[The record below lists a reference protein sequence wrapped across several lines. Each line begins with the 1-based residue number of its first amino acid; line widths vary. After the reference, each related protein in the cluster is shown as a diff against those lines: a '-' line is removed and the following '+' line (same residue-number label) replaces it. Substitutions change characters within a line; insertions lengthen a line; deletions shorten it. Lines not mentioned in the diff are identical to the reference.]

1 MNPAE
6 YYLDLISIDYSS
18 PEQEIA
24 SRNRIDVLAKAYKKS
39 IAVDPPTATRSSSG
53 SSDELAIKLGEGGM
67 LNKLRSFGRQFKI
80 LFQRAFRQ
88 IVRDKPTN
96 IARLMSGLFSAL
108 LFGSIYYKLGT
119 GASTVADRL
128 GLLQVAAVNTAMT
141 SLIKATTSFV
151 TEKLIVQRER
161 KGNWYKV
168 EPYFLSKLLAETPLS
183 AFFPILSGGIMYYL
197 CGLNPLP
204 GRMFK
209 FLAILVVESMAA
221 TALGMSVGS
230 LATSVESA
238 IAIAPAVMVI
248 FIVFGGLYVVNTPSY
263 LSWVPQISLIR
274 WAYEALCVNEFSGLK
289 LTPSAAIGPL
299 SVSDGKQVL
308 DSLGYGA
315 STVRHAILAQLGIV
329 AANYLF
335 TYLSLKVQKPS
346 FEQLLPYPI
355 PGRAN
360 LEIIA
365 SADNIESVGQ
375 VEKEDVQVIDISAS
389 SAKAG
394 AETMTV
400 PMRGPML

>member
-18 PEQEIA
+18 PDQEEA
-24 SRNRIDVLAKAYKKS
+24 SRSRIQTFAKAYKKATSQQEDDKVRPGSDS
-39 IAVDPPTATRSSSG
+39 IEPV
-53 SSDELAIKLGEGGM
+53 KLGEGG
-67 LNKLRSFGRQFKI
+67 LVNKIRTFGRQFKI

-88 IVRDKPTN
+88 IIRDKPTN

-108 LFGSIYYKLGT
+108 LFGTIYFKLGK

-161 KGNWYKV
+161 KGNWYEV

-183 AFFPILSGGIMYYL
+183 ALFPTLSGAIMYYL

-204 GRMFK
+204 GRLFK
-209 FLAILVVESMAA
+209 FIGILVVESMAA

-230 LATSVESA
+230 LASSVESA
-238 IAIAPAVMVI
+238 IATAPAIMVI

-263 LSWVPQISLIR
+263 LKWVPQISLIR
-274 WAYEALCVNEFSGLK
+274 WAYEALCVNEFSDLK

-308 DSLGYGA
+308 DSLGYGS
-315 STVRHAILAQLGIV
+315 STVKHAIIAQLGIV

-335 TYLSLKVQKPS
+335 TYLSIKAQKPS
-346 FEQLLPYPI
+346 FEKLLPYPM
-355 PGRAN
+355 PGRKDW
-360 LEIIA
+360 EVIA
-365 SADNIESVGQ
+365 SSKDQDRS
-375 VEKEDVQVIDISAS
+375 EDKTGDENMFVDISAS
-389 SAKAG
+389 SRTAVQPVTFTA
-394 AETMTV
+394 
-400 PMRGPML
+400 RGQVL